1 MSKVYKT
8 IRGKGIDIDKIRL
21 KNETTVAVSNMRV
34 NARGDLLGS
43 GNQIA
48 AGRNQIMDRV
58 YAVADAESSAGY
70 SPTDSGAAVQ
80 RQAIIDTVVATP
92 APAPVVEAP
101 VVKNQL
107 HQPLHH
113 VAVWPVA
120 YQKQNL
126 TDLQESKYV

>member
-8 IRGKGIDIDKIRL
+8 IRGKGIDIDKIKL

-48 AGRNQIMDRV
+48 ASRNQIMDRV
-58 YAVADAESSAGY
+58 YAVPDSSVGY

-80 RQAIIDTVVATP
+80 RQAMIDTVQTPEAAPVAEAALEP
-92 APAPVVEAP
+92 VQAPAPTAVARGSLASSVAKT
-101 VVKNQL
+101 KNDG
-107 HQPLHH
+107 P
-113 VAVWPVA
+113 
-120 YQKQNL
+120 
-126 TDLQESKYV
+126 SRI

>member
-101 VVKNQL
+101 VVEE
-107 HQPLHH
+107 
-113 VAVWPVA
+113 PVA
-120 YQKQNL
+120 PTPAPRGSL
-126 TDLQESKYV
+126 ASSVSKTKSNGSSRI

>member
-8 IRGKGIDIDKIRL
+8 IRGKGIDIDKIKL

-58 YAVADAESSAGY
+58 YAVADSNAGY
-70 SPTDSGAAVQ
+70 SPTDSVAAVQ
-80 RQAIIDTVVATP
+80 RQTVIDTVAE
-92 APAPVVEAP
+92 APAVVEEAP
-101 VVKNQL
+101 AIVQE
-107 HQPLHH
+107 
-113 VAVWPVA
+113 PVA
-120 YQKQNL
+120 PTAPARGSLANSV
-126 TDLQESKYV
+126 SKTKSGPSRI